1 MDIRPATRRHHAAEE
16 KIHMVLEGLR
26 GEYSI
31 TELCRREVIA
41 ESLYYVWSKEFLE
54 AGKRGLNGDTERSAT
69 GGEVKDR
76 RREVRDMKELV
87 AGLTLENCLLKKSIV
102 GAGDDQE

>member
-31 TELCRREVIA
+31 TELCRREGIA